1 MSTITLTLHGTTY
14 PVDNDPDRFT
24 AAELNAVERYTGMT
38 VREWGQKL
46 ADPRLS
52 ALAWTAL
59 AWLAVRRAGHYPRWD
74 DFEESISVQEIFGG
88 LRVEPDPEPQPEP
101 DPKPE
106 PEGEPEPEESAPADQ
121 PVTASA

>member
-14 PVDNDPDRFT
+14 PVDSDPQKFT

-46 ADPRLS
+46 SDPRLS

-74 DFEESISVQEIFGG
+74 DFEESISVQDIFGG
-88 LRVEPDPEPQPEP
+88 LRVELDPAPDPAPEPDPEPEEP
-101 DPKPE
+101 
-106 PEGEPEPEESAPADQ
+106 APADQ
-121 PVTASA
+121 PATATA